1 MLSEDRIPSAQDSP
15 MLDQVSLFSSLSP
28 EDLQTLESHA
38 KNKRYRRNT
47 VIMEKGDDSS
57 ALYVLVSGK
66 VRVYVADDDGKE
78 VVLNVCDE
86 PGSHFGELALL
97 RGVTRTASVMTL
109 EDSHFLVISTPDFLA
124 CLADHPEIA
133 LDIIGALV
141 DQVSTLT
148 ERVSALALNDVYG
161 RLAATL
167 RDMAREEDGRWIT
180 QALTQQEL
188 AQMIGASREMV
199 SRIFKELKAGDYIQL
214 EDKRIVLN
222 KKLPARW

>member
-1 MLSEDRIPSAQDSP
+1 MLSK
-15 MLDQVSLFSSLSP
+15 VSLFSALPP
-28 EDLQTLESHA
+28 EQLRALESHA
-38 KNKRYRRNT
+38 STKSYRKNT
-47 VIMEKGDDSS
+47 IIIEKGDESS

-66 VRVYVADDDGKE
+66 VRVYVADEEGKE

-97 RGVTRTASVMTL
+97 RDTPRTASVMTI
-109 EDSHFLVISTPDFLA
+109 EDSKFLVIAKQDFLS
-124 CLADHPEIA
+124 CLAAYPQIA
-133 LDIIGALV
+133 LDIIGYLV
-141 DQVSTLT
+141 DQVGSLT

-167 RDMAREEDGRWIT
+167 RDLAREEGGKLIT
-180 QALTQQEL
+180 QPVTQQEL

-199 SRIFKELKAGDYIQL
+199 SRIFKELKAGDYIRVA
-214 EDKRIVLN
+214 DRRIVLN

>member
-1 MLSEDRIPSAQDSP
+1 MLNNVA
-15 MLDQVSLFSSLSP
+15 LFSSLSP
-28 EDLQTLESHA
+28 QELQALESHA
-38 KNKRYRRNT
+38 KSKRYRKNT
-47 VIMEKGDDSS
+47 VIMEKGDESA

-66 VRVYVADDDGKE
+66 VRVYVADDEGKE

-97 RGVTRTASVMTL
+97 RNTTRTASVMTM
-109 EDSHFLVISTPDFLA
+109 EDSEFQIISKTDFLK
-124 CLADHPEIA
+124 CVTDNPQIA
-133 LDIIGALV
+133 LDIISDLV
-141 DQVSTLT
+141 DQVTNLT
-148 ERVSALALNDVYG
+148 DRVSALALNDVYG

-167 RDMAREEDGRWIT
+167 RDLAREEDGRMIT

-199 SRIFKELKAGDYIQL
+199 SRIFKELKAGDYISL

>member
-1 MLSEDRIPSAQDSP
+1 

-28 EDLQTLESHA
+28 EGLQALEGHA
-38 KNKRYRRNT
+38 KNKRYRKNT
-47 VIMEKGDDSS
+47 VIMEKGDESS

-66 VRVYVADDDGKE
+66 VRVYVADDEGKE
-78 VVLNVCDE
+78 VVLNVCDQ

-97 RGVTRTASVMTL
+97 RGVARTASVMTL
-109 EDSHFLVISTPDFLA
+109 EDSQFLVISKPDFLK
-124 CLADHPEIA
+124 CLADHPQIA
-133 LDIIGALV
+133 FDIIGALV

-167 RDMAREEDGRWIT
+167 RDLAREEDGRMIT

-199 SRIFKELKAGDYIQL
+199 SRIFKELKAGDYIFL
-214 EDKRIVLN
+214 EDKRIVLR

>member
-1 MLSEDRIPSAQDSP
+1 MLNKVSMFSALP
-15 MLDQVSLFSSLSP
+15 P
-28 EDLQTLESHA
+28 EELQTLESHA
-38 KNKRYRRNT
+38 NLKSYRKNT
-47 VIMEKGDDSS
+47 IIIEKGDESS

-66 VRVYVADDDGKE
+66 VRVYVADEDGKE

-97 RGVTRTASVMTL
+97 RNTLRTASVMTL
-109 EDSHFLVISTPDFLA
+109 EDSKFLIISKQDFLS
-124 CLADHPEIA
+124 CLSDYPQIA
-133 LDIIGALV
+133 LDIIGHLV
-141 DQVSTLT
+141 DQVSSLT

-167 RDMAREEDGRWIT
+167 RDLAKEEGGRLIT
-180 QALTQQEL
+180 QPLTQQEL

-199 SRIFKELKAGDYIQL
+199 SRIFKELKVGGYIRID
-214 EDKRIVLN
+214 DKRIVLN

>member
-1 MLSEDRIPSAQDSP
+1 
-15 MLDQVSLFSSLSP
+15 MLDKVSLFSALP
-28 EDLQTLESHA
+28 AEELQTLESHA
-38 KNKRYRRNT
+38 NLKSYRKNT
-47 VIMEKGDDSS
+47 ILIEKGDESS

-66 VRVYVADDDGKE
+66 VRIYVADEEGKE
-78 VVLNVCDE
+78 VVLSVCDE

-97 RGVTRTASVMTL
+97 RNSARTASVMTL
-109 EDSHFLVISTPDFLA
+109 EDSKFLIISKQDFLN
-124 CLADHPEIA
+124 CLADHPQIA
-133 LDIIGALV
+133 LNIIGHLV
-141 DQVSTLT
+141 DQVSSLT

-167 RDMAREEDGRWIT
+167 KDLAKDEDGQLVT

-199 SRIFKELKAGDYIQL
+199 SRIFKELKAGGYIRID
-214 EDKRIVLN
+214 DKRIVLT

>member
-1 MLSEDRIPSAQDSP
+1 
-15 MLDQVSLFSSLSP
+15 MLDKVALFSSLSP
-28 EDLQTLESHA
+28 DDVATLERHT
-38 KNKRYRRNT
+38 KTKRYRKNT
-47 VIMEKGDDSS
+47 VIMEKGDESA

-66 VRVYVADDDGKE
+66 VRVYVADEEGKE

-97 RGVTRTASVMTL
+97 RDTTRTASVMTL
-109 EDSHFLVISTPDFLA
+109 EDSQFLIISKPDFRK

-141 DQVSTLT
+141 DQVSNLT

-167 RDMAREEDGRWIT
+167 KDIAREEDGRLIT

-199 SRIFKELKAGDYIQL
+199 SRIFKELKAGDYIHL